1 MKLRTITMLK
11 RKWEDGDNE
20 MGSSDAYNQ
29 HLAFCWNQGRNKSN
43 FTMPWD
49 IHMKT
54 HQDVVHSFSQ
64 GVKFSG
70 NIPPMPT
77 SSLLREDLTAMVI
90 AEDSTKRSGIPLAK
104 ASDAKLWEQKLSW
117 ERKCDCKKWISL
129 VAEQFTAWEVCRQV
143 ATTDAL
149 SLGRG
154 NLADSISDCLAAK
167 ATGTLHQ
174 RANPLLKYV
183 MWWKER
189 GLFPFP
195 IQEAMVYEYIKSRP
209 DDSPSGPKSLLTSIS
224 FALHVFGLSGGEV
237 VSKSGRIKGLADSH
251 FCRSSSE
258 ATFDIGP
265 DHPSRRGG
273 FVWQVRPGGSRLFS
287 SAYLWALEVF
297 RRSIRLVLEDPWN
310 LFGGQG

>member
-1 MKLRTITMLK
+1 MLK
-11 RKWEDGDNE
+11 RKWEEGDNE

-117 ERKCDCKKWISL
+117 ERKCACKKWISL

-273 FVWQVRPGGSRLFS
+273 FVWQAYRLRPGGSRLFS